1 MLQAVQNNISE
12 QDFLK
17 VYNKYIQLLLK
28 VAHDNLYDK
37 SFKLDC
43 VQDTFLGLIPRFNMF
58 SSLNEN
64 QQRKYLVTICKR
76 CAVKINSSNKKFPET
91 GFEEEFID
99 KISLDDFQFD
109 EFKLRDIVIIIKS
122 LDEKY
127 REPLFMKYVEEMS
140 ISEISQQLSI
150 SESNVKQRLF
160 RGRKM
165 IIEELEAYCCQ
176 NKARGSLLKNLLN
189 YAIMQKQ
196 MML

>member
-1 MLQAVQNNISE
+1 MFYFLMLQAVQNNISE

-165 IIEELEAYCCQ
+165 IIEEMEA
-176 NKARGSLLKNLLN
+176 
-189 YAIMQKQ
+189 
-196 MML
+196 